1 MLTIDYNNAIH
12 PKCGKEV
19 QTYKDIIVTPFY
31 TEKFCD
37 EIVKMAQ
44 FYDKKFSPYIYYI
57 LDRSS
62 KKSDNSPWDTLLFSR
77 ISQILFENF
86 CDHYKKYICPL
97 LEKTFFPETISG
109 WFSPMIIKYSKKGQ
123 KVKLHNDI
131 SLFTLN
137 VKLNTNYKGCHVEFP
152 RQQWNNKDLPKGW
165 CMIWPSQ
172 VTHPHQSQPLLKGTK
187 YTLSAW
193 THPPTWTV
201 DGHGGSIFYEN
212 VT

>member
-1 MLTIDYNNAIH
+1 MLSIDYNNAIH

-37 EIVKMAQ
+37 ELVEMAK

-62 KKSDNSPWDTLLFSR
+62 KKSDASPWDTLLFSR
-77 ISQILFENF
+77 ISHILFENF
-86 CDHYKKYICPL
+86 CEHYKKYICPI
-97 LEKTFFPETISG
+97 LEKDFFPETIPG
-109 WFSPMIIKYSKKGQ
+109 WFSPMIIKYSKRGQ

-152 RQQWNNKDLPKGW
+152 RQGWNNKDLPKGW

-172 VTHPHQSQPLLKGTK
+172 VTHPHRSQPLLKGTK

-193 THPPTWTV
+193 THPPSWKV
-201 DGHGGSIFYEN
+201 DSHGGSIFY
-212 VT
+212 